1 MQLAQLEALVA
12 AARTGSFSQAASELF
27 VTQPALT
34 ARIQNLERD
43 VGVQLLVRGRHGAR
57 LTAAGR
63 ALLPFAQRAL
73 DAVADGRL
81 LLAEVERG
89 ATGQLAIGGAPAVS
103 TYVLPAILERF
114 HALHPGVQLI
124 VRTGHS
130 EEILE
135 LVLREHVQ
143 IGLVRELEHPDITA
157 TPLYDDE
164 LVLVTPPRHPFAARD
179 EVGLAEIAGEDL
191 VMFDRTSSY
200 HELTSG
206 LFRSAGVIPRTPME
220 LDNIESAKKMVQ
232 QGLGVALLPLI
243 AVADEFAAGTL
254 GTARIAGTPPLARR
268 VVAIRRRDAGPAT
281 GIVAALLAVLPRPET
296 GPAVAPAPAVMPAP
310 APRPLPPPDVES
322 GA

>member
-12 AARTGSFSQAASELF
+12 AAQTGSISQAAASLF

-57 LTAAGR
+57 LTDAGR
-63 ALLPFAQRAL
+63 AFLPFAQRAL

-89 ATGQLAIGGAPAVS
+89 ASGQLVIGGAPAVS
-103 TYVLPAILERF
+103 TYVLPEVLERF
-114 HALHPGVQLI
+114 RVRHPGVQLI

-135 LVLREHVQ
+135 LVLREQVQ
-143 IGLVRELEHPDITA
+143 VGLVRELQHPDIRA

-164 LVLVTPPRHPFAARD
+164 LVLVTPPRHPFASRD
-179 EVGLAEIAGEDL
+179 EVGLVEIAEEDL

-200 HELTSG
+200 HEVTSA
-206 LFRSAGVIPRTPME
+206 LFRAAGVVPRAQME
-220 LDNIESAKKMVQ
+220 LDHIESAKKMVR
-232 QGLGVALLPLI
+232 QGLGVALLPHI
-243 AVADEFAAGTL
+243 AVADELAAGTL
-254 GTARIAGTPPLARR
+254 GTARIAGAPPLARR
-268 VVAIRRRDAGPAT
+268 VVAIRRRDVGPAT
-281 GIVAALLAVLPRPET
+281 GAVAAFLAMLPRPA
-296 GPAVAPAPAVMPAP
+296 PSLVA
-310 APRPLPPPDVES
+310 
-322 GA
+322 

>member
-12 AARTGSFSQAASELF
+12 AARTGSISQAAVSLF

-57 LTAAGR
+57 LTDAGR
-63 ALLPFAQRAL
+63 AFLPFARRAL
-73 DAVADGRL
+73 EAVADGRL
-81 LLAEVERG
+81 LLAEVDRG

-114 HALHPGVQLI
+114 RARHPGVQLI

-135 LVLREHVQ
+135 LVLREQVQ
-143 IGLVRELEHPDITA
+143 VGLVRDLQHPDIAA

-164 LVLVTPPRHPFAARD
+164 LVLVTPPRHPFASRD
-179 EVGLAEIAGEDL
+179 EVGLVEIAEADL

-200 HELTSG
+200 HELTSA
-206 LFRSAGVIPRTPME
+206 LFRSAGVLPRAQME

-243 AVADEFAAGTL
+243 AVAGELAAGTL
-254 GTARIAGTPPLARR
+254 GTVSIAETPPLARR
-268 VVAIRRRDAGPAT
+268 VVAIRRRDAGAPA
-281 GIVAALLAVLPRPET
+281 GAVAAFLAIAHSIAGLAPGPGGGAPLRPT
-296 GPAVAPAPAVMPAP
+296 P
-310 APRPLPPPDVES
+310 
-322 GA
+322 

>member
-12 AARTGSFSQAASELF
+12 AARTGSISQAAASLF

-57 LTAAGR
+57 LTEAGR
-63 ALLPFAQRAL
+63 AFLPFAQRAL

-81 LLAEVERG
+81 LLAEVEHG

-103 TYVLPAILERF
+103 TYVLPAVLERF
-114 HALHPGVQLI
+114 HALYPGVQLI

-135 LVLREHVQ
+135 LVLREQVQ
-143 IGLVRELEHPDITA
+143 VGLVRDLQHPDITA
-157 TPLYDDE
+157 IPLYDDE
-164 LVLVTPPRHPFAARD
+164 LVLVTPPRHPFAGRD
-179 EVGLAEIAGEDL
+179 EVGLAEIAKDDL

-200 HELTSG
+200 HELTSA
-206 LFRSAGVIPRTPME
+206 LFRGAGVLPRAQME

-281 GIVAALLAVLPRPET
+281 GIVAALLAVLPRP
-296 GPAVAPAPAVMPAP
+296 PAS
-310 APRPLPPPDVES
+310 LPPADVES
-322 GA
+322 GP

>member
-12 AARTGSFSQAASELF
+12 AARTGSISQAAASLF

-57 LTAAGR
+57 LTEAGR
-63 ALLPFAQRAL
+63 AFLPFAQRAL

-81 LLAEVERG
+81 LLAEVEHG

-103 TYVLPAILERF
+103 TYVLPAVLERF
-114 HALHPGVQLI
+114 HALYPGVQLI

-135 LVLREHVQ
+135 LVLREQVQ
-143 IGLVRELEHPDITA
+143 VGLVRDLQHPDITA
-157 TPLYDDE
+157 IPLYDDE
-164 LVLVTPPRHPFAARD
+164 LVLVTPPRHPFAGRD
-179 EVGLAEIAGEDL
+179 EVGLAEIAEDDL

-200 HELTSG
+200 HELTSA
-206 LFRSAGVIPRTPME
+206 LFRGAGVLPRAQME

-268 VVAIRRRDAGPAT
+268 VVAIRRRDAGSAT
-281 GIVAALLAVLPRPET
+281 GIVAALLAVLPRP
-296 GPAVAPAPAVMPAP
+296 AASVA
-310 APRPLPPPDVES
+310 PPDVES
-322 GA
+322 AG

>member
-63 ALLPFAQRAL
+63 AFLPFAQRAL

-179 EVGLAEIAGEDL
+179 EVGLVEIAGEDL

-206 LFRSAGVIPRTPME
+206 LFRSAGVVPRTPME

-254 GTARIAGTPPLARR
+254 GTARIAGTPSLARR

-281 GIVAALLAVLPRPET
+281 GSVAALLAVLPRPA
-296 GPAVAPAPAVMPAP
+296 PVVA
-310 APRPLPPPDVES
+310 PPDVES
-322 GA
+322 GP